1 MSLSSEKIYK
11 RKPSI
16 IVRQQLLQVL
26 LRKYIKKVYF
36 GVLNEKRTK
45 QQKQQHQQQTN
56 ESKFG
61 DRQLLRQ
68 EYYNDIY
75 ECLINYCKLNNIAS
89 ARLTETLDRFTTFTS
104 RREFIES
111 IKKKRTNKTQ
121 KTLLTTTVTPTIKAT
136 AKNDDGAESNKGE
149 FSRCS
154 MTVTRSSEKT
164 FDENEEIG
172 WGKRVQ
178 VELKRE
184 LGASFGVCIVGGTVN
199 ISNDAQQISGIFI
212 KNIIKSSPAELCKQ
226 IKVGD
231 RILAVNDNDV
241 RKATQEQA
249 INLIKNAGCTIKLD
263 IQSFDLSNIPNKTT
277 MNKSVDVSNEK
288 TPYETSI
295 QNNDVQNSTT
305 TKSSEGESSNDDDD
319 SEEEDSL
326 GKVVTKAGKEIDRK
340 SAGNVKRS
348 KEESKADEEPENE
361 FGYTDKKIKKRY
373 GSLGTV
379 IRVKVNRSNNN
390 MGIAL
395 AGHRNRNEMGCFIA
409 GLNPK
414 GSASSQNLQVGDEI
428 LEINGIVVHKMC
440 HLNASVLIKGIP
452 GTTLEFLVLR
462 KESAL
467 DTIAVKAVTTFPAAF
482 DQLDHLHSCYKNV
495 RTVSIQKSGPSL
507 GIMIIEG
514 KHSELGQG
522 IFISDIQDGSNA
534 DKAGLLIGEMI
545 LAVNK
550 DLLVDCNYDSAA
562 SLLKRAEGI
571 VTLIVCNPNKK
582 DDKKDEKKDEPAK
595 TPTSEKKDKPEKPK
609 DDKPA
614 DPSKATIQPNKDT
627 VIEINAGGK
636 PLGLDIVGGKM
647 YTPPVNGAYIVNVKP
662 TFAADLDKRLQ
673 RLDKITEIEGT
684 KITAEMTEYDL
695 KKLFKRCYLQVK
707 MTVYRNE
714 PSSTEVTIEIGNRKG
729 FGFNYKHCPGHGIM
743 VTDITPGSSA
753 ALDGRLTPGD
763 MITCINGENIQ
774 AESLTDTI
782 ILIKTS
788 QSKLTLKVSRPAQ
801 K

>member
-1 MSLSSEKIYK
+1 
-11 RKPSI
+11 
-16 IVRQQLLQVL
+16 
-26 LRKYIKKVYF
+26 
-36 GVLNEKRTK
+36 
-45 QQKQQHQQQTN
+45 
-56 ESKFG
+56 
-61 DRQLLRQ
+61 
-68 EYYNDIY
+68 
-75 ECLINYCKLNNIAS
+75 
-89 ARLTETLDRFTTFTS
+89 
-104 RREFIES
+104 
-111 IKKKRTNKTQ
+111 
-121 KTLLTTTVTPTIKAT
+121 
-136 AKNDDGAESNKGE
+136 
-149 FSRCS
+149 
-154 MTVTRSSEKT
+154 MTVTRTNEKT

-277 MNKSVDVSNEK
+277 MNKSVDVNNEK
-288 TPYETSI
+288 APYETSK
-295 QNNDVQNSTT
+295 QNNDVQKSTT
-305 TKSSEGESSNDDDD
+305 TKSSEGESSNDDD

-326 GKVVTKAGKEIDRK
+326 GKVVTKAGREIDRK
-340 SAGNVKRS
+340 SAGNTKRS
-348 KEESKADEEPENE
+348 KEEAKTDEEPENE
-361 FGYTDKKIKKRY
+361 FGYTDRKIKKRY
-373 GSLGTV
+373 GNLGNV
-379 IRVKVNRSNNN
+379 VRVQVNRSNNN

-414 GSASSQNLQVGDEI
+414 GAASAKNLQVGDEI
-428 LEINGIVVHKMC
+428 LEINGHVVHKMC

-452 GTTLEFLVLR
+452 GTTLEFIVLR

-467 DTIAVKAVTTFPAAF
+467 DIIAVKAVTNFPVAF

-495 RTVSIQKSGPSL
+495 RTVSIQKNGPSL

-562 SLLKRAEGI
+562 ALLKRAEGI

-582 DDKKDEKKDEPAK
+582 DDNKDEKKDEATK
-595 TPTSEKKDKPEKPK
+595 TPKSEKKDGTEKSGKIK
-609 DDKPA
+609 DDGPPA
-614 DPSKATIQPNKDT
+614 DPSTAKIVSNKESI
-627 VIEINAGGK
+627 IEINANNKG
-636 PLGLDIVGGKM
+636 LGLFVAGGKM
-647 YTPPVNGAYIVNVKP
+647 LTPPVDGAYIVYIYPNG
-662 TFAADLDKRLQ
+662 AANLDKRLQ
-673 RLDKITEIEGT
+673 IFDKVTEVEGK
-684 KITAEMTEYDL
+684 KITADMSYGDL
-695 KKLFKRCYLQVK
+695 KKVFKRRYLVAK
-707 MTVYRNE
+707 LMVIRNDPPPVNE
-714 PSSTEVTIEIGNRKG
+714 MDVEIAKKAGKEIG
-729 FGFNYKHCPGHGIM
+729 FNFIECQNHGIL
-743 VTDITPGSSA
+743 VTDIVAGSPTA
-753 ALDGRLTPGD
+753 FDNRLMVGD
-763 MITCINGENIQ
+763 MITSINGENVRNASFIDCI
-774 AESLTDTI
+774 L
-782 ILIKTS
+782 LIKSS
-788 QSKLTLKVSRPAQ
+788 QSRLVLKVSRPAI
-801 K
+801 KK